1 MALGYVPSDL
11 AHAGTSF
18 EVEINGEMF
27 AASIVAE
34 ALYDPSGLTM
44 RG

>member
-18 EVEINGEMF
+18 EVEINGEMY
-27 AASIVAE
+27 AAKIIDT
-34 ALYDPSGLTM
+34 ALYDPAGEKM
-44 RG
+44 RA